1 MYRIVIVKLLWNM
14 YGTIVWKA
22 IRKLKRLISLF
33 IKKKRFQLTRNIF
46 EKKLLFLWQKYITFI
61 IYIYIY
67 KIHLNIYY

>member
-46 EKKLLFLWQKYITFI
+46 EKKLLFL
-61 IYIYIY
+61 
-67 KIHLNIYY
+67 